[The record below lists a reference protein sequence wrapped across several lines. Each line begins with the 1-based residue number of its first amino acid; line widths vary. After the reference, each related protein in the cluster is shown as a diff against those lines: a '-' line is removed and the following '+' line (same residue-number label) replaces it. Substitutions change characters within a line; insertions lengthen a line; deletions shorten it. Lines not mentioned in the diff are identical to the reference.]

1 MKIIIGVSGKL
12 GSGKDYITNHVI
24 IPVIEK
30 MGYRYLQCA
39 FADQIKINVMTKNGI
54 SYEDVYENKTP
65 ESRRLLQT
73 EGTEVGR
80 TQDKNIWVKYL
91 DNWIKVHENRGIS
104 VYIVSDVRFKNEFYY
119 VKSEKNIGLM
129 LKVVAPKRN
138 EDRLLRESNGDSL
151 IYDKISNHASECDL
165 DEFPN
170 DMYDM
175 VISNDTTDIVSI
187 DDLKYNFEKVLY
199 EAHIDSHFK

>member
-1 MKIIIGVSGKL
+1 MKILIGVSGKL

-39 FADQIKINVMTKNGI
+39 FADQIKINVMTKNNI

-65 ESRRLLQT
+65 DSRRLLQV

-91 DNWIKVHENRGIS
+91 DNWVKVHENRGIN
-104 VYIVSDVRFKNEFYY
+104 VYIISDVRFKNEYYY
-119 VKSEKNIGLM
+119 VKGEDRIGLM
-129 LKVVAPKRN
+129 LRVVAPNRN
-138 EDRLLRESNGDSL
+138 QERLLRESKGDNDLLS
-151 IYDKISNHASECDL
+151 KISSHASECDL
-165 DEFPN
+165 DDFPN
-170 DMYDM
+170 DMFDM
-175 VISNDTTDIVSI
+175 IVSNDTTDIVSI
-187 DDLKYNFEKVLY
+187 DDLQYQFERLLY
-199 EAHIDSHFK
+199 EAHIDSYFK